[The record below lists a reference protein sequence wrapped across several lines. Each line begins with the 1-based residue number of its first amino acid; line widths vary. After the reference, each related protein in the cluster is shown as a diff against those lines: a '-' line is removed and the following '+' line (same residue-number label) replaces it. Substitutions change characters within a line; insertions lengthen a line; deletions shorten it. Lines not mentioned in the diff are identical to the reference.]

1 MGDTMHSRSNT
12 RSRSNQVV
20 RGIVASLLLSIGLS
34 HSVTARAIEPRAI
47 PLESAPLQEK
57 PEERCADQVIEG
69 GVAATMLFATLGLGA
84 GVVAAAIDAES
95 ERKRDEPCRSCPG
108 GFNDVQQ
115 DMAMVA
121 NVSVVSFVAAGI
133 IGAATIVY
141 AATVEIE
148 PKKTTKSKAAVQIRA
163 ARGGVV
169 ITF

>member
-95 ERKRDEPCRSCPG
+95 ERLLPALRASAGEFSRFAG
-108 GFNDVQQ
+108 GRLATH
-115 DMAMVA
+115 AMP
-121 NVSVVSFVAAGI
+121 VAAAFAAEVGFEAAFGGEGGL
-133 IGAATIVY
+133 GALQADF
-141 AATVEIE
+141 
-148 PKKTTKSKAAVQIRA
+148 
-163 ARGGVV
+163 G
-169 ITF
+169 